1 MYIIYKSSSPCLTLV
16 YSPYMVHA
24 WVWRHYELIYDIN
37 MIILTISHDYWIYQ
51 FKNTWWYT
59 YLMKYRIIS
68 CFNSK
73 SQERKRENSHSM
85 QLCNIEQY
93 YLANILLIQFI
104 LYLQNFIV
112 QTCLTV
118 KEYNFNLI
126 FSFCKRTPWHGYLL
140 LAGRHTTKSNRGLN
154 SQGLVDWVIQ
164 RLLCP

>member
-1 MYIIYKSSSPCLTLV
+1 MYIS
-16 YSPYMVHA
+16 
-24 WVWRHYELIYDIN
+24 YEIQ
-37 MIILTISHDYWIYQ
+37 DYY
-51 FKNTWWYT
+51 
-59 YLMKYRIIS
+59 IS

-73 SQERKRENSHSM
+73 SQERERENKSQ

-93 YLANILLIQFI
+93 YLANILHIQFI

-164 RLLCP
+164 RLLCPQDLLCQNQCHFDNHNLTLYVN

>member
-1 MYIIYKSSSPCLTLV
+1 
-16 YSPYMVHA
+16 MVHA

-37 MIILTISHDYWIYQ
+37 MLILTISHDYWIFQ
-51 FKNTWWYT
+51 FKNTWWCT
-59 YLMKYRIIS
+59 YLMKYRIII
-68 CFNSK
+68 FHVLTVNHK
-73 SQERKRENSHSM
+73 RGRERISHSM

-93 YLANILLIQFI
+93 YLANILHIQFI

>member
-37 MIILTISHDYWIYQ
+37 MLILTISFFNLRTPGDVHILWNIGL
-51 FKNTWWYT
+51 FHVLTVNHKRGRE
-59 YLMKYRIIS
+59 RI
-68 CFNSK
+68 
-73 SQERKRENSHSM
+73 SHSM

-93 YLANILLIQFI
+93 YLTNILHIQFI

-126 FSFCKRTPWHGYLL
+126 FSFCKRTPCHGYLL